1 MAALLSVG
9 ITAGEGEVLRFL
21 KKSFLLVGKLLPAV
35 EFVGVGIAEPIILNS
50 AQPVVKLLHR
60 KSPFLYG

>member
-9 ITAGEGEVLRFL
+9 ITAGEGEVLQIL
-21 KKSFLLVGKLLPAV
+21 KNSLLLARKLLPAV
-35 EFVGVGIAEPIILNS
+35 EFKGVGAAEPVILDP
-50 AQPVVKLLHR
+50 AQPVVKLFQR

>member
-9 ITAGEGEVLRFL
+9 ITAGEGEVLHIS
-21 KKSFLLVGKLLPAV
+21 KKSFFLLEKLLPAV
-35 EFVGVGIAEPIILNS
+35 EFKGVGAAEPVILDP
-50 AQPVVKLLHR
+50 AQPVVKLFQR